1 MSRGLPTLCIKS
13 LKDIFMN
20 VIFSQEFLPTT
31 FAGWQK
37 VRQWPDNDRLEA
49 FPAAGKLE
57 ERCRNKSSRE
67 NWNKT
72 VRAGEPRVSIV
83 VLTPGVAAC
92 SSNARSLIFT
102 QSVNRAL
109 LYSAVATWRSAR

>member
-1 MSRGLPTLCIKS
+1 MSRGLPTL
-13 LKDIFMN
+13 KDIFMN
-20 VIFSQEFLPTT
+20 VFFSQEFLPTT

-49 FPAAGKLE
+49 FPAVGKLE